1 MFLPAAGFGSSP
13 FMGRWRRRRRRGRC
27 SCLPGVFGPLSL
39 PTITWLISL
48 GHYLAFLGVS
58 LLVICTPGQDTA
70 LAIRNTLLGDRR
82 TGAATAAGVSTGQA
96 SWTVATSAGLAVV
109 LMASAPLFL
118 AIRLAGAAY
127 LVYLGLRSALKA
139 IRHREPEATPIRQG
153 ARRSVGTAF
162 FQGFL
167 SNLSNA
173 KMVAFFISLLPPF
186 AGPHPSFVLLLVL
199 GFNFCLL
206 TLAWLVGYAFA
217 VERVSRTLRR
227 PSVRRALDGLLGAVL
242 VGLGVR
248 VGSEALASS

>member
-1 MFLPAAGFGSSP
+1 
-13 FMGRWRRRRRRGRC
+13 
-27 SCLPGVFGPLSL
+27 
-39 PTITWLISL
+39 LIGL
-48 GHYLAFLGVS
+48 GQYIAFLGVS

-70 LAIRNTLLGDRR
+70 LTIRNTLLGDRR
-82 TGAATAAGVSTGQA
+82 TGVATAAGVSMGQA
-96 SWTVATSAGLAVV
+96 TWTVATSAGLAVL

-139 IRHREPEATPIRQG
+139 IRLGDSADIASHGWQ
-153 ARRSVGTAF
+153 ARLSTRAAF
-162 FQGFL
+162 VQGFL

-186 AGPHPSFVLLLVL
+186 AGPHPSFLLLLAL
-199 GFNFCLL
+199 GLNFSLL

-217 VERVSRTLRR
+217 VERVSTTLRR
-227 PSVRRALDGLLGAVL
+227 ISIRRALDGLLGAVL
-242 VGLGVR
+242 VGLGLR